1 MDPELILLVTGV
13 FLLAGFVKGVIGMG
27 LPTVSVALL
36 VLAVGVKQAL
46 ALMLIPSI
54 VTNIWQAAVGG
65 RFLGLIRRL
74 GLLFLA
80 AAPAIWLGAGL
91 LAKADALVLSAFFG
105 AVLALYALLSLTGAH
120 LPTPGRHE
128 TWLSPLVGAA
138 TGFITGLTGSFVVPA
153 VMYMQALGL
162 SRDELVQAM
171 GIAFSLSTA
180 MLAIALAGHALL
192 PLDLGLLSASALV
205 PSAIGMAVGQRVRKR
220 LSEARFRQLFFSALL
235 ALGVWLMLRPA
246 IL

>member
-1 MDPELILLVTGV
+1 
-13 FLLAGFVKGVIGMG
+13 
-27 LPTVSVALL
+27 
-36 VLAVGVKQAL
+36 
-46 ALMLIPSI
+46 
-54 VTNIWQAAVGG
+54 
-65 RFLGLIRRL
+65 
-74 GLLFLA
+74 
-80 AAPAIWLGAGL
+80 
-91 LAKADALVLSAFFG
+91 
-105 AVLALYALLSLTGAH
+105 
-120 LPTPGRHE
+120 
-128 TWLSPLVGAA
+128 
-138 TGFITGLTGSFVVPA
+138 
-153 VMYMQALGL
+153 MQALGL

-192 PLDLGLLSASALV
+192 PLDLGLLSAGALV